1 LNFPEPDM
9 GTTPSAIPAAGTTVR
24 GKIIEAEIKV
34 SVDPGHPLPLACAL
48 YAIEGEAGVWLCAY
62 YGTNRSV
69 FDYLPQKGA
78 EVDESGLG
86 ITFHVKTFVPS
97 GEYQPAVWEE
107 FKKSRLMTYE
117 EHGAG

>member
-1 LNFPEPDM
+1 MGSTPTAAPESKAPL
-9 GTTPSAIPAAGTTVR
+9 R
-24 GKIIEAEIKV
+24 GKIAEAEVKV

-48 YAIEGEAGVWLCAY
+48 YAIETASGVWLCAF

-69 FDYLPQKGA
+69 FDFLPQKGA
-78 EVDESGLG
+78 EVDESKLG
-86 ITFHVKTFVPS
+86 IAFQVKQFVPA
-97 GEYQPAVWEE
+97 GEFQPAVWDE